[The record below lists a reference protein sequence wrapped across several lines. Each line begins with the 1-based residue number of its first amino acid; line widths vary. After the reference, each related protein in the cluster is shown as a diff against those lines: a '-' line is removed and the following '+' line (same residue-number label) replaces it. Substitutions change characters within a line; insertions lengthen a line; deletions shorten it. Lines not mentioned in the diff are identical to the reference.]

1 MKFQMRGEI
10 VRDGTWVHVE
20 KKTVESA
27 VQDGKIRILVATDA
41 SLGGLNLQAMDGVIN
56 YDIP

>member
-1 MKFQMRGEI
+1 M
-10 VRDGTWVHVE
+10 HVE

-41 SLGGLNLQAMDGVIN
+41 SSEGLSLQAMDGVID

>member
-1 MKFQMRGEI
+1 MRGEI

-41 SLGGLNLQAMDGVIN
+41 SSEGLSLQAMDGVID